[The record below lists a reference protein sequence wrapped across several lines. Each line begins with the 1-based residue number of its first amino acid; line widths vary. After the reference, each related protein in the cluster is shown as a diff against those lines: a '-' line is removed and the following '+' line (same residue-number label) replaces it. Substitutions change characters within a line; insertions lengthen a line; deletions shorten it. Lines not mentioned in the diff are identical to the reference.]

1 MKTFLILILGFY
13 VSGLGMVVVFKWGGC
28 LWMAGMW
35 WLERG
40 RAGVA
45 LKIIPVS
52 RFLTMSRMM
61 ILR

>member
-1 MKTFLILILGFY
+1 MKTFSNLILGVY

-35 WLERG
+35 WIGRE

-45 LKIIPVS
+45 LKIIPVCW
-52 RFLTMSRMM
+52 FLTMSRMM